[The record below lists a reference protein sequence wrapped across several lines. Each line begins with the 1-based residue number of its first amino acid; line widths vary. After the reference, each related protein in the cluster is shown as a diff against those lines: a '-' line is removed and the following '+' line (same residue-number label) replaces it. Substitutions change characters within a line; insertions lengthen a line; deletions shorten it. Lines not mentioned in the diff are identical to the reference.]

1 MKKIALTFLLFVPS
15 ASLIAQFADAAMKTA
30 PADKRAAITVGFLQG
45 GGSLIGV
52 DFEYLVAPRLGLQIG
67 AGYIGAGAGIF
78 YHLKPVI
85 NSSAVTLQYYQG
97 FGKSAQ
103 DVLGTTFNFRARKLL
118 SAQLGIGFPLHEGPA
133 WPEDKEQ
140 PPVMLLY
147 SIGLYF
153 GL

>member
-1 MKKIALTFLLFVPS
+1 MM
-15 ASLIAQFADAAMKTA
+15 LITSVTLMAQFAEGAAQAA
-30 PADKRAAITVGFLQG
+30 PADKRAAVTIGFLQG

-52 DFEYLVAPRLGLQIG
+52 DFEYLVAPRVGLQIG
-67 AGYIGAGAGIF
+67 AGYVGAGAGIL
-78 YHLKPVI
+78 YHLRPAV
-85 NSSAVTLQYYQG
+85 NSSAVTLQYWHQG
-97 FGKSAQ
+97 FGESFAQ

-133 WPEDKEQ
+133 WPDEINQ
-140 PPVMLLY
+140 SPVMLLY